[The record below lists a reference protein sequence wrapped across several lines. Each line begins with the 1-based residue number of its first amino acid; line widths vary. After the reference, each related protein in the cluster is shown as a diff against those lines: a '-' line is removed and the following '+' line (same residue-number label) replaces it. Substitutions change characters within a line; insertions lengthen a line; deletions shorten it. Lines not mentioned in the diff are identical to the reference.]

1 MVVHQ
6 VPDRTLTDHIYNES
20 LKNNGMNTQVDA
32 SIYSGKFD
40 NRLYP
45 FVEYYVSAAKHTI
58 VSSDAL
64 RLRCPVNLN
73 ISNNMNSNNF
83 NIRKVESNA
92 FRVPPFSVIRSIRDE
107 KYKNSQ
113 APHVILANV
122 SERINDILYKRPNIH
137 LCWTMYK
144 LVCPKVRD
152 MSYIFVDSPPMS
164 LAKWVKSHKI
174 STQEWKC
181 ILFQILFTL
190 EALRKHLPGFVH
202 HNLTPDYIFVEK
214 VASGGQFI
222 YKYRGQT
229 FFIPNNGYLVKLVP
243 SQFTYVPGMY
253 ENVLAYDE
261 AYQMRLGLSFSNTSS
276 YDVHLLCNSLVHLK
290 SSSGD
295 MKALCAK
302 LVGDEYLCKTNKYV
316 KDYRLRFGGSHRHL
330 PTAAK
335 VLKSD
340 MFKSFHRKNNKR
352 ICLHPI
358 MKL

>member
-6 VPDRTLTDHIYNES
+6 GPDRTLTDYIYNQS
-20 LKNNGMNTQVDA
+20 LINNGMNPKIDS

-40 NRLYP
+40 NKLYP
-45 FVEYYVSAAKHTI
+45 FVEYYASAAKHTI
-58 VSSDAL
+58 VSSDML

-83 NIRKVESNA
+83 NVKKVGSST
-92 FRVPPFSVIRSIRDE
+92 FKIPPFSVIRSIRNE
-107 KYKNSQ
+107 SYKNSQ
-113 APHVILANV
+113 SPHIILANV
-122 SERINDILYKRPNIH
+122 CERINDIIYKRPNIH

-144 LVCPKVRD
+144 LICPKVRD
-152 MSYIFVDSPPMS
+152 MTYIFVDVPSQS
-164 LAKWVKSHKI
+164 LSQWLKSHKPSI
-174 STQEWKC
+174 YEWKS

-202 HNLTPDYIFVEK
+202 HNLTLDYIFIEK

-222 YKYRGQT
+222 YKYKGQT
-229 FFIPNNGYLVKLVP
+229 FYIPNNGVLVKLLP
-243 SQFTYVPGMY
+243 SQFTYVPEMY

-261 AYQMRLGLSFSNTSS
+261 AYQMRLGLSYSNTSK
-276 YDVHLLCNSLVHLK
+276 YDVHLLCNSIANIRNI
-290 SSSGD
+290 SSD
-295 MKALCAK
+295 IKALCSK
-302 LVGDEYLCKTNKYV
+302 IVGQEYICKTNQYV
-316 KDYRLRFGGSHRHL
+316 KDYRLRFGGSHRKL
-330 PTAAK
+330 PTSVK

-340 MFKSFHRKNNKR
+340 IFNTFKHKHVDK